1 MHLNE
6 KGLIGA
12 RRAGTL
18 AGLLAATLIWTS
30 CGDVFRPIQQP
41 IPQPPGDP
49 KLFHFVIMISANIPG
64 FPGAATQID
73 TSGDTNLSVAALGKG
88 PVHAAAQLPAATRF
102 FVANAE
108 EDSVSSF
115 LVSTSGISTP
125 TTISMPIGSKP
136 SFLHSAENANMYV
149 ILPGNGTVGVIA
161 TLQNVLTQQVQVG
174 SNPVAMAETPD
185 GKKLYVVNQG
195 SNTVSVIDTTD
206 HTVKATIPVGSSPA
220 AAAASLD
227 NSKIFVLNQGSAT
240 VSVIS
245 TFSDTEVVQ
254 VPVAANSSHPPD
266 AMYYDSTLSR
276 LYVTNALEAAV
287 SIFNVAGATP
297 QCVAPLI
304 GSACQLA
311 LSGLPDPASNSVRLP
326 GVTALIDGKHAY
338 VLSYATPL
346 AGGSLTTYL
355 VPIDTLR
362 NASAAPLQLSTL
374 PQVCSTTQRSREAI
388 ASSPDGSRVYVASCD
403 AGGTYIVRTSDNSV
417 LAPNC
422 YANQPLIPAPYSAL
436 PAQPP
441 PASTCNPAPPP
452 PPDLPPPQNP
462 VFLLAGQ

>member
-1 MHLNE
+1 MS
-6 KGLIGA
+6 A
-12 RRAGTL
+12 RRANTL
-18 AGLLAATLIWTS
+18 AGLLAAMLLCTS

-49 KLFHFVIMISANIPG
+49 KLFHFVLMISANAPG
-64 FPGAATQID
+64 FPGSATQID
-73 TSGDTNLSVAALGKG
+73 TSGDTNLGVAAVGKG
-88 PVHAAAQLPAATRF
+88 PVHAAALLPAATRF

-115 LVSTSGISTP
+115 FISTSGIGTP
-125 TTISMPIGSKP
+125 TTISLPVGSKP
-136 SFLHSAENANMYV
+136 SFLRSTENANMYV
-149 ILPGNGTVGVIA
+149 ILSGKGTVGVIS

-174 SNPVAMAETPD
+174 SNPVAMAEIPN

-206 HTVKATIPVGSSPA
+206 HTVKATVPVGTSPVA
-220 AAAASLD
+220 AEASLD

-245 TFSDTEVVQ
+245 TFSDTEVAQ
-254 VPVAANSSHPPD
+254 VAVAANPSHQPD
-266 AMYYDSTLSR
+266 AMYYDSTLNR
-276 LYVTNALEAAV
+276 LYVTNAHESAI
-287 SIFNVAGATP
+287 SIFNVAGASP
-297 QCVAPLI
+297 QCAAPLT
-304 GSACQLA
+304 GSACQLS
-311 LSGLPDPASNSVRLP
+311 LSGLPDPASNLVRLP
-326 GVTALIDGKHAY
+326 GITALTDGKHAY
-338 VLSYATPL
+338 VLSYSTPL

-355 VPIDTLR
+355 VPVDTLR
-362 NASAAPLQLSTL
+362 NAASAPLQLSAV
-374 PQVCSTTQRSREAI
+374 PQACSSTQQSRESI
-388 ASSPDGSRVYVASCD
+388 ASSPDGSRVYVANCD
-403 AGGTYIVRTSDNSV
+403 AGGAYIVRTSDNSA

-422 YANQPLIPAPYSAL
+422 YANQPLITAPYSAL

-452 PPDLPPPQNP
+452 PPDVPPPQNP